1 MNPSPHAARARWF
14 RYVLLAL
21 VVLTLATLALWP
33 ASVRVDSA
41 VVERGTVRDT
51 FEAEGRTRVR
61 HRYVITAPM
70 TATVRRIGL
79 EPGDPVE
86 AGQVLATLDAATS
99 PALDDRARAQAR
111 AQLAAAQ
118 ALAQAAR
125 VDAES
130 AERAAAL
137 ARSELDRLRPLAAQG
152 MVPQDTLQRAETDA
166 QRSALAL
173 QGARFRQ
180 ATAAHQQE
188 AARALLQPVVPGGTG
203 AAVLQLKAPASGVVL
218 RRPVQSARTVQP
230 GEPLL
235 EIGDPSALEV
245 EVDVLSADAVRLR
258 AGQPVELLRWG
269 GAPPLAGEVRR
280 IEPVAF
286 TKVSALGV
294 EEQRVWVIVD
304 ILSPRE
310 QWAPLG
316 EAYRV
321 HARFVLQTAT
331 DTLHLPSGALH
342 RSGSSGAGWAVF
354 RIESGKAR
362 LQAVET
368 GLQGEGRT
376 EIRQGLAAGD
386 RVVLHPPRELTD
398 GTRVTTP

>member
-1 MNPSPHAARARWF
+1 MKPSPQAARARWF
-14 RYVLLAL
+14 RYGLLAL
-21 VVLTLATLALWP
+21 VVLTLAALALWP
-33 ASVRVDSA
+33 STVRVDSA
-41 VVERGTVRDT
+41 MVERGTVRDT

-61 HRYVITAPM
+61 DRYLITAPM
-70 TATVRRIGL
+70 TATARRLGL
-79 EPGDPVE
+79 EPGDAVE
-86 AGQVLATLDAATS
+86 AGQVLVTLDAAT
-99 PALDDRARAQAR
+99 PP
-111 AQLAAAQ
+111 

-125 VDAES
+125 AEADS

-152 MVPQDTLQRAETDA
+152 MVPQDVLQRAETDA

-188 AARALLQPVVPGGTG
+188 AARALLQPIGSGGTG
-203 AAVLQLKAPASGVVL
+203 PAVLQLRAPASGVVL
-218 RRPVQSARTVQP
+218 RRHFQSARTVQP

-245 EVDVLSADAVRLR
+245 EVDVLSSDAVRLR
-258 AGQPVELLRWG
+258 VGQPVELLRWG
-269 GAPPLAGEVRR
+269 GAPPLIGEVRR

-331 DTLHLPSGALH
+331 DTLHVPSGALH
-342 RSGSSGAGWAVF
+342 RSGPSGTGWAVF
-354 RIESGKAR
+354 RIEGGKAR

-386 RVVLHPPRELTD
+386 RVVLHPPRELAD
-398 GTRVTTP
+398 GARVATP